1 MSGACST
8 RGDMRNAYN
17 ILVGKLK
24 GKRLLGRHRHR
35 RGNNIR
41 MDHRTA
47 QHKRGVLNHNSNF
60 MSCSKPYV
68 P

>member
-1 MSGACST
+1 
-8 RGDMRNAYN
+8 
-17 ILVGKLK
+17 
-24 GKRLLGRHRHR
+24 
-35 RGNNIR
+35 